1 MTPMNTASPPRLDA
15 LLRQAG
21 VRIDAAEAK
30 TLLAHAL
37 GQPLSWLYAHGDEI
51 IGKTALARFHALL
64 EARAAGQPLAYL
76 IGHRGFWTLEF
87 AVTPATL
94 IPRVETERLVE
105 LALARLP
112 VATPLRVADL
122 GTGSGAIALAIASE
136 RPLVRV
142 VATDASDEALQ
153 VARGNASANAIGN
166 VEFRHGSWFA
176 PLAGAR
182 FHLIASN
189 PPYIAEGDPHL
200 HEGDLRYEP
209 ATALSSGTDGLEA
222 IREIVAQAPSHL
234 EADGWLLIEHGWA
247 QGAAVRALFS
257 RAGFGEV
264 GSECDLEAR
273 ERVTLGRWRG

>member
-1 MTPMNTASPPRLDA
+1 MNTASPPRLDA

-21 VRIDAAEAK
+21 GRIAAADAK

-37 GQPLSWLYAHGDEI
+37 GQPLAWLYAHGDEI
-51 IGKTALARFHALL
+51 IGKAALARFHTLL

-76 IGHRGFWTLEF
+76 IGRRGFWTLEL
-87 AVTPATL
+87 AVSPSTL

-112 VATPLRVADL
+112 AATPLRVADL

-136 RPLVRV
+136 RPLARV
-142 VATDASDEALQ
+142 VATDASGEALQ
-153 VARGNASANAIGN
+153 VARANAAANAIGN
-166 VEFRHGSWFA
+166 VEFRRGSWFA

-189 PPYIAEGDPHL
+189 PPYIAEGDAHL
-200 HEGDLRYEP
+200 QEGDLRYEP
-209 ATALSSGTDGLEA
+209 AAALSSGADGLQA
-222 IREIVAQAPSHL
+222 IREIVADAPSHL
-234 EADGWLLIEHGWA
+234 ETEGWLLIEHGWE

-257 RAGFGEV
+257 RTGFAEV
-264 GSECDLEAR
+264 GSERDLEAR
-273 ERVTLGRWRG
+273 ERVTLGHWRG

>member
-1 MTPMNTASPPRLDA
+1 MDTASPPRLDA

-21 VRIDAAEAK
+21 GRIAAAEAK

-37 GQPLSWLYAHGDEI
+37 SQPLSWLYAHGDEI
-51 IGKTALARFHALL
+51 IGKAPLARFNTLL

-76 IGHRGFWTLEF
+76 TGRCGFWTLEL

-112 VATPLRVADL
+112 AATALRVADL

-136 RPLVRV
+136 RPLARI
-142 VATDASDEALQ
+142 VATDASGEALQ
-153 VARGNASANAIGN
+153 VARANAAANAIGN

-189 PPYIAEGDPHL
+189 PPYIAEGDAHL
-200 HEGDLRYEP
+200 QEGDLRYEP
-209 ATALSSGTDGLEA
+209 AAALSSGADGLQA
-222 IREIVAQAPSHL
+222 IREIVAHAPSHL
-234 EADGWLLIEHGWA
+234 ETEGWLLIEHGWE

-257 RAGFGEV
+257 RAGFVAV
-264 GSECDLEAR
+264 GSERDLEAR
-273 ERVTLGRWRG
+273 ERVTLGHWLG